1 MSRAALAMAGPGP
14 HPELP
19 PLLASTP
26 WEAGTALG
34 RWLAPGALADEEG
47 LARAAALD
55 ARARLGDFAPALG
68 LLTGHERRRAELLLA
83 WSGALAGTAAEEGE
97 AAPRVARL
105 HRAAFH
111 LARALGGEPAESAF
125 LRLLAAEAGR
135 RAFGRPALDGL
146 LAAARAEIETP
157 RPATPEALAAHAND
171 FARAFALGLAGG
183 ELPPAA
189 LDLAA
194 GLLRLSRLLALPG
207 ELARGRCPLALS
219 ALPAPLQY
227 RRVEEVG
234 AAVLAEAEALR
245 PLLLRGAR
253 AAAEVP
259 LTFRRPLVF
268 LVPAALELL
277 GAVEERPQELARRAP
292 RLSPWSRRRA
302 YWRARWTSLA

>member
-1 MSRAALAMAGPGP
+1 MAGPGL

-19 PLLASTP
+19 ALLASTP

-34 RWLAPGALADEEG
+34 RWLAPSASPGAPSFE
-47 LARAAALD
+47 RAVALD
-55 ARARLGDFAPALG
+55 ARARLGDFAPALT
-68 LLTGHERRRAELLLA
+68 LLTARERQRAELLVA
-83 WSGALAGTAAEEGE
+83 WTGALADTAREEGDG
-97 AAPRVARL
+97 AVRLARL

-111 LARALGGEPAESAF
+111 LARALAGEPADSAL

-146 LAAARAEIETP
+146 LAAARAAIEAP
-157 RPATPEALAAHAND
+157 RPAGAGELAARAHELAG
-171 FARAFALGLAGG
+171 AFATGLAGA
-183 ELPPAA
+183 ELPVAA

-194 GLLRLSRLLALPG
+194 GLLRLGRLLALPG
-207 ELARGRCPLALS
+207 ELAQGRCPLPADV
-219 ALPAPLQY
+219 LPGPLQY
-227 RRVEEVG
+227 RRVEEIG
-234 AAVLAEAEALR
+234 AAVAAEAEALR

-253 AAAEVP
+253 AAAEAP
-259 LTFRRPLVF
+259 LTFRRPLVY

-292 RLSPWSRRRA
+292 RLSSWSRRRA